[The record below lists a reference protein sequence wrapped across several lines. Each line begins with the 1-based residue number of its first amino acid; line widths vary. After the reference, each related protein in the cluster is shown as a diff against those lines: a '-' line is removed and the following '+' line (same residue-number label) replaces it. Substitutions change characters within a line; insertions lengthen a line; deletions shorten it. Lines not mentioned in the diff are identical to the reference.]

1 MISRPGRQL
10 ASSTTDKGK
19 NLKILKAGTSGENH
33 EKMRSSYLAIITAL
47 FMAEIAATFESAM
60 LYAALPSLIREFGD
74 PITAGWLVTM
84 HMLIGAAAGV
94 LVGRLGDIR
103 GRKQMMLLMLVVATI
118 GSIMSAVTDHF
129 GIVLAGRALQGFSV
143 AVIPLS
149 IGIIRESLPQ
159 DRIAVAVGLM
169 TTGAGVGV
177 AIGLVLGGVIV
188 DNLDWHWLF
197 VVSAILL
204 ALSWLAVKFWVPGRP
219 GTPSKTPTDWIEG
232 ILPAPGIMAM
242 LYGVSQSKAY
252 GWGDPQVWGTI
263 LAGVLVMTFWARRS
277 LRSSEP
283 FVDLRLLGTRNV
295 ALTNLLTIFLGLGT
309 MQVVLVFS
317 TFTQS
322 PVWTM
327 AGLGLS
333 ATVAGVAK
341 LPSNVLSFFAG
352 PLSGWL
358 TKAFGDRLTVV
369 AGTLLAVTGWLIGMG
384 LPSSLPEVIVVLCVI
399 SFGTTILNA
408 AVYNV
413 IVGAVPED
421 RTGEAIGTIAVTRGM
436 ASAIGAQVI
445 AVLLATA
452 TLTDPSGSQLPS
464 PEGFRLTMGW
474 IALLTGI
481 CMVLALFLRPHR
493 KVAQETEIA
502 AIEQAASEA

>member
-1 MISRPGRQL
+1 MDR
-10 ASSTTDKGK
+10 STY
-19 NLKILKAGTSGENH
+19 LK
-33 EKMRSSYLAIITAL
+33 IITAL

-60 LYAALPSLIREFGD
+60 LYAALPTLINEFGD

-94 LVGRLGDIR
+94 LVGRIGDIK
-103 GRKQMMLLMLVVATI
+103 GRKTVMQWMLVIATI
-118 GSIMSAVTDHF
+118 GSILSAITDNF
-129 GIVLAGRALQGFSV
+129 AIVLVGRALQGFSV

-149 IGIIRESLPQ
+149 IGIIRESLP
-159 DRIAVAVGLM
+159 RERVPVAVGLM
-169 TTGAGVGV
+169 TTGSGVGV

-188 DNLDWHWLF
+188 DNLNWHWLF

-204 ALSWLAVKFWVPGRP
+204 ALSWVACKFWVPGKP
-219 GTPSKTPTDWIEG
+219 GIPPRTRIDWLEG
-232 ILPAPGIMAM
+232 LLPAPGIMAM
-242 LYGVSQSKAY
+242 LYGVSQSKSL
-252 GWGDPQVWGTI
+252 GWADPQVWGTI
-263 LAGVLVMTFWARRS
+263 LIGAVVMAYWARRS
-277 LRSSEP
+277 LRAEEP

-295 ALTNLLTIFLGLGT
+295 ALANLLTICLGLGT

-333 ATVAGVAK
+333 ATVAGLAK
-341 LPSNVLSFFAG
+341 LPSNILSFFAG

-358 TKAFGDRLTVV
+358 TKNFGDRRTVV
-369 AGTLLAVTGWLIGMG
+369 IGTSLAVVGWLIGLS
-384 LPSSLPEVIVVLCVI
+384 LPSTLVAVISILCVI

-408 AVYNV
+408 AIYNV
-413 IVGAVPED
+413 IVGAVPEQ

-436 ASAIGAQVI
+436 AAAIGAQVI

-452 TLTDPSGSQLPS
+452 TVTSPETGASLPS
-464 PEGFRLTMGW
+464 PEGFRLTMTW
-474 IALLTGI
+474 IAGLTIIGTI
-481 CMVLALFLRPHR
+481 LALFLKPHH
-493 KVAQETEIA
+493 KVTEDSEA
-502 AIEQAASEA
+502 AAREQAASEA

>member
-1 MISRPGRQL
+1 
-10 ASSTTDKGK
+10 
-19 NLKILKAGTSGENH
+19 
-33 EKMRSSYLAIITAL
+33 MRSSYLAIIAAL

-94 LVGRLGDIR
+94 LVGRIGDIR
-103 GRKQMMLLMLVVATI
+103 GRKATMLLMLVIATI
-118 GSIMSAVTDHF
+118 GSILSAVTDNF
-129 GIVLAGRALQGFSV
+129 GVVLAGRALQGFSV

-149 IGIIRESLPQ
+149 IGVIRESLPPE
-159 DRIAVAVGLM
+159 RVPVAVGLM

-177 AIGLVLGGVIV
+177 AVGLVLGGVIV
-188 DNLDWHWLF
+188 DHLDWHWLF
-197 VVSAILL
+197 VVSAVLL
-204 ALSWLAVKFWVPGRP
+204 ALSWVAVKLWIPGQPGVPPKEPIDWV
-219 GTPSKTPTDWIEG
+219 EG
-232 ILPAPGIMAM
+232 LLPAPGIMAM
-242 LYGVSQSKAY
+242 LYGVSQSKAF
-252 GWGDPQVWGTI
+252 GWADPQVWGTI
-263 LAGVLVMTFWARRS
+263 VAGVVVMAFWARRS
-277 LRSSEP
+277 LRSREP
-283 FVDLRLLGTRNV
+283 FVDLRLLSNRNV
-295 ALTNLLTIFLGLGT
+295 ALANVLTICLGLGT

-322 PVWTM
+322 PTWTM

-333 ATVAGVAK
+333 ATVAGLAK

-358 TKAFGDRLTVV
+358 TKSVGDRLTVII
-369 AGTLLAVTGWLIGMG
+369 GTLLAVVGWIMGIG
-384 LPSSLPEVIVVLCVI
+384 LPSSLILVIAILCVI

-408 AVYNV
+408 AIYNV
-413 IVGAVPED
+413 IVGAVPEN

-436 ASAIGAQVI
+436 AAAIGAQII

-452 TLTDPSGSQLPS
+452 TVTGPNGAQLPS
-464 PEGFRLTMGW
+464 PEGFRVTMGW

-481 CMVLALFLRPHR
+481 AMILALLLAAHR
-493 KVAQETEIA
+493 KVMPDTEIA
-502 AIEQAASEA
+502 AREQAGSEA

>member
-1 MISRPGRQL
+1 MER
-10 ASSTTDKGK
+10 STY
-19 NLKILKAGTSGENH
+19 LKIIS
-33 EKMRSSYLAIITAL
+33 AL

-60 LYAALPSLIREFGD
+60 LYAALPTLINEFGD
-74 PITAGWLVTM
+74 PITAGWLVTT

-94 LVGRLGDIR
+94 LVGRIGDIK
-103 GRKQMMLLMLVVATI
+103 GRKTVMQWMLVVATI
-118 GSIMSAVTDHF
+118 GSILSAVTDNF

-149 IGIIRESLPQ
+149 IGIIREALP
-159 DRIAVAVGLM
+159 RERVPVAVGLM
-169 TTGAGVGV
+169 TTGSGVGV

-188 DNLDWHWLF
+188 DNINWHALF

-204 ALSWLAVKFWVPGRP
+204 ALSWLACHFWVPGKP
-219 GTPSKTPTDWIEG
+219 GIPPKTPIDWVEG
-232 ILPAPGIMAM
+232 LLPAPGIMAM
-242 LYGVSQSKAY
+242 LYGVSQSKAL
-252 GWGDPQVWGTI
+252 GWADPQVWGAI
-263 LAGVLVMTFWARRS
+263 AIGALVMAYWARRS
-277 LRSSEP
+277 LRAVEP
-283 FVDLRLLGTRNV
+283 FVDLRLLTTRNV
-295 ALTNLLTIFLGLGT
+295 AIANLLTICLGLGT

-333 ATVAGVAK
+333 ATVAGIAK

-358 TKAFGDRLTVV
+358 TATVGDRRTVV
-369 AGTLLAVTGWLIGMG
+369 IGTLLATLGWLFAML
-384 LPSSLPEVIVVLCVI
+384 LPSSLIQVIAILCVV

-413 IVGAVPED
+413 IVAAVPEA

-436 ASAIGAQVI
+436 ASAIGAQII

-452 TLTDPSGSQLPS
+452 TLTAPDTGAQLPS

-474 IALLTGI
+474 IAGLTALGT
-481 CMVLALFLRPHR
+481 VLALFLRPHR
-493 KVAQETEIA
+493 KVAEDTERA
-502 AIEQAASEA
+502 AREQAASEA